1 MNNFMK
7 VIEKIINKLDR
18 YFAILTTLTNKFRF
32 RKFGNN
38 SIIRLGCILNNP
50 NLITIEDNVFI
61 GDHVWL
67 NAQDDLKNEATKLII
82 KKGSHI
88 SRFCHINAFKK
99 VTIEE
104 DVLIAENVYLGDT
117 DHKTSI
123 KYVPIIKQGYEIKD
137 EIIIKKGSFIC
148 RNVIINAG
156 TIVGENSIIAPNVL
170 VLQKNIPANSFVA
183 GNPSRIF
190 KRNLK

>member
-1 MNNFMK
+1 MK
-7 VIEKIINKLDR
+7 MIERVINKLDR
-18 YFAILTTLTNKFRF
+18 YSAILTTLINKFRF
-32 RKFGNN
+32 REFGNK
-38 SIIRLGCILNNP
+38 SIIRFGCILNNP
-50 NLITIEDNVFI
+50 NLIAIEEDVFI

-67 NAQDDLKNEATKLII
+67 NAQDELKNETTKLII

-123 KYVPIIKQGYEIKD
+123 KDVPIIKQGLETKG
-137 EIIIKKGSFIC
+137 EVIIKKGSFIC

-156 TIVGENSIIAPNVL
+156 TIIGENSIIAPNVL

>member
-1 MNNFMK
+1 MK
-7 VIEKIINKLDR
+7 LIEKIINKLDR
-18 YFAILTTLTNKFRF
+18 YFALLTTLINKFRF

-50 NLITIEDNVFI
+50 NLILIEDNVFI

-67 NAQDDLKNEATKLII
+67 NAQDLLKNESIKLII

-104 DVLIAENVYLGDT
+104 DVLVAENVYIGDT

-123 KYVPIIKQGYEIKD
+123 KDVPIIKQGFDIKG
-137 EIIIKKGSFIC
+137 EVIIKKGSFIC

-156 TIVGENSIIAPNVL
+156 TIIGENCIIAPNVL

-190 KRNLK
+190 KRN